1 MKKLILPLLVAIF
14 TAVQTF
20 AYDFS
25 AVSPS
30 GHTLYYSYVSKT
42 DKTANVTYEINNGSE
57 YYETQPEGDLIIP
70 AFVENEGVQY
80 TVVSVSRS
88 AFYNCKKLKSVVIQ
102 EGITTIDYGA
112 FQNCE
117 KLQSVTLPETI
128 ETIGNRVFAN
138 CVKLQTINLPNS
150 INSIGNSAF
159 SDCTGLTS
167 IVLPNSL
174 TTIEGYMFFHCDNI
188 TSVTL
193 PENVTIIKDY
203 AFAYCPITSLKLPST
218 LTSIGEGAFIDV
230 QTPSLSIPAC
240 VTEIGRRAFNKSFH
254 NSSVQQL
261 FFNSESV
268 PSIGE
273 DPFLVSNDLQIYVPC
288 GALENYQND
297 EDWTQ
302 YKDYLKTASH
312 KFFISSSNKNYGTVS
327 VVTENTCDD
336 EFTLVLTAT
345 PTYDNYQFGGWS
357 DGNKENPRTI
367 TVTKDTSFTALFGE
381 KPQINNLQQVNPIC
395 TSATGSISFEV
406 TNGVAPYT
414 ILWNDGITDNPRNNM
429 VAGWY
434 RVAVEDALGF
444 TSDTVDVVLTSQ
456 ENNSMPQATISSIDP
471 ICESATGALS
481 TTVSGGTEP
490 YSYTW
495 KKQEITEESVW
506 NFEENMNSV
515 ENGLDGTA
523 TLYAAT
529 NFNQTDIFESFA
541 LTPTAGGVSGN
552 AINVQIGTDSL
563 ATFKIEL
570 PFRNDYT
577 PIYGTG
583 ENAAVYEQYYDQFN
597 IATNT
602 YGISFYHKG
611 SSLYLYALD
620 NNLERSNKFNIPFHL
635 DWTQVIVPWSELTKE
650 DIVAIV
656 FSAKEFEYRKSYDFG
671 IDEVSILMYDKADV
685 YSSDQDLNNLS
696 AGKYTVT
703 VTDATGCE
711 DTRSVILNKDFSR
724 ILNSVYLESL
734 DPICEKENG
743 TILAIVD
750 EEHSPYTFLWDDGN
764 TSQNRSNL
772 GEGDYSVTISDADGC
787 NVSLSVTLE
796 KNYND
801 LPEYEVFKREPICT
815 SSTGEIAVQ
824 SDVPYN
830 FDWKEATWFPV
841 ANFEKGVLTWF
852 GSAVKPFNDSEIFT
866 YSTTDVSQS
875 GVVNDGANGTGKSY
889 LLKAT
894 SITIGNY
901 LGYNNAGFVMPL
913 YGSYTFD
920 EKFSKSLGVS
930 FYHKGDACGVG
941 LTDSYDVK
949 TVPAHSE
956 WTLVTIYW
964 DEDLGI
970 KMGEQEIKEIQWV
983 FRHEFSNKSDI
994 EFQIDE
1000 VSLLINHENAE
1011 VFSNNIKNLS
1021 SGDYI
1026 LTATDEM
1033 GCATSKVVSLRV
1045 NETNKPVITKEFSN
1059 AICGHDVGEIT
1070 ISYKKGSGSILY
1082 SWEDFDAMT
1091 LTRNNLAPGTY
1102 IFNIHDEY
1110 GCTASDTT
1118 EIVYE
1123 SFKYQPEIAL
1133 VTVSQESSANLVVWQ
1148 KEETQAIDF
1157 YSIYRETS
1165 SANDYEKIADVPFN
1179 HTSIYLDENTDSQT
1193 KAYRYKISATDNCGQ
1208 ESPLS
1213 DNHKTINATASLG
1226 VGGVVNLIW
1235 DGYEGFEFSTYSIY
1249 RITKD
1254 DKKPV
1259 QPIDEVPSTNWT
1271 YVDKNAPENT
1281 LAYYV
1286 AVKLPKTIDVNEPF
1300 VKAESGPF
1308 VLAISNIAEIESQGG
1323 TGISTVDGNSVN
1335 VYGTNNAIVI
1345 ENTGENQ
1352 ITICN
1357 AMGQTIVRAKGMNET
1372 KRSFNVENGIYIVIV
1387 GNKAFRVVVE

>member
-30 GHTLYYSYVSKT
+30 GHTLYYEYISKS
-42 DKTANVTYEINNGSE
+42 DKTVRVTFELWNGTDAPYNTTPSGEITIPSTVTYEETTYSVTEIASYAFFGCNKITSVTIQEGITIIMDDAFDECSKLQSLYLPNSLKTLKSWVFRACEKLKNIELPNSLSTIDASCFSGCKSLETITLPSLIKTIENYTFSGCENLTSITFPNGLL
-57 YYETQPEGDLIIP
+57 QIKEG
-70 AFVENEGVQY
+70 
-80 TVVSVSRS
+80 
-88 AFYNCKKLKSVVIQ
+88 AFYNCKNLSS
-102 EGITTIDYGA
+102 IT
-112 FQNCE
+112 
-117 KLQSVTLPETI
+117 
-128 ETIGNRVFAN
+128 
-138 CVKLQTINLPNS
+138 
-150 INSIGNSAF
+150 
-159 SDCTGLTS
+159 
-167 IVLPNSL
+167 LPNSL
-174 TTIEGYMFFHCDNI
+174 TKIGKNAFTGIGDVFSI
-188 TSVTL
+188 SIPASVT
-193 PENVTIIKDY
+193 E
-203 AFAYCPITSLKLPST
+203 
-218 LTSIGEGAFIDV
+218 IGEGAFSSYIKYFFLNS
-230 QTPSLSIPAC
+230 TIP
-240 VTEIGRRAFNKSFH
+240 
-254 NSSVQQL
+254 
-261 FFNSESV
+261 
-268 PSIGE
+268 PSIYGTIF
-273 DPFLVSNDLQIYVPC
+273 PNVAQIFVPC
-288 GALENYQND
+288 DALENYQND
-297 EDWTQ
+297 EDWAQ

-327 VVTENTCDD
+327 VVTENSCDD

-395 TSATGSISFEV
+395 TSATGSFSFEV

-414 ILWNDGITDNPRNNM
+414 ILWNDGITNNPRNNM
-429 VAGWY
+429 VAGRY
-434 RVAVEDALGF
+434 RVVVEDALGF

-495 KKQEITEESVW
+495 KKQEITEETVW

-1070 ISYKKGSGSILY
+1070 ISYKKGSGTIQY

-1254 DKKPV
+1254 DKNPV

-1323 TGISTVDGNSVN
+1323 TGISTVDGISVN